1 MPFTQHT
8 TFPVPV
14 ILVSEEYKN
23 VTLREDGVL
32 ADLAPT
38 LLDLMKVA
46 QPKEMTGKSLI
57 K

>member
-1 MPFTQHT
+1 MTK
-8 TFPVPV
+8 
-14 ILVSEEYKN
+14 LEYINERMSDKK
-23 VTLREDGVL
+23 LREDGVL

-38 LLDLMKVA
+38 LLDMMQVA